1 MFKFSKAIRLAA
13 ATCLIATVTCTS
25 SFALNMGTITADSL
39 NLKASASTSSAV
51 LSELQ
56 HGRMVA
62 VLEQGE
68 TWSKVAVNSQTGYV
82 ESASLKNYN
91 CDADFTV
98 GTGVVTANSLNVRTQ
113 PNTSGD
119 ILVALKKGASVDVIG
134 ITGTWYKV
142 TTADSV
148 TGYVCPDYINITN
161 ATPAESQVEG
171 SAIVA
176 SAKAQIGKPYVSGS
190 KGPNAFD
197 CSGLTYYVYK
207 QNGYTLASNS
217 RSQYSTTTRV
227 AKSDLQPGDLV
238 FFSNSAS
245 GGQIGHVGIYAGDGQ
260 YIHAPSPGKTVCYAS
275 MNSSWSARH
284 YIGAG
289 RVG

>member
-1 MFKFSKAIRLAA
+1 MSKFSKAIRLAA

-39 NLKASASTSSAV
+39 NLRASASISSAV

-68 TWSKVAVNSQTGYV
+68 TWSKVAVNSQIGYV
-82 ESASLKNYN
+82 DSTYLKNYN
-91 CDADFTV
+91 CDADFAV
-98 GTGVVTANSLNVRTQ
+98 GNGIVTANSLNVRTQ
-113 PNTSGD
+113 PNTNGS
-119 ILVALKKGASVDVIG
+119 ILVALKRGTSVKVVG
-134 ITGTWYKV
+134 IAGDWFKV

-148 TGYVCPDYINITN
+148 IGYVCPDYISITSAN
-161 ATPAESQVEG
+161 SATG

-176 SAKAQIGKPYVSGS
+176 TAKAQIGKPYVFGS
-190 KGPNAFD
+190 KGPNSFD

-238 FFSNSAS
+238 FFSNSSS

-275 MNSSWSARH
+275 LSSSWSSSH